1 MNWFTRMRQ
10 KQGIKSM
17 QILSWSVWSAWFFL
31 ILICLCRIFFW
42 NIGETGLEIQTEIQE
57 KAGLRWPLL
66 GLGQTHGSA
75 GPRLAPLA
83 LSFMCVA
90 RLGVVCCVRYV
101 LLPHTGLLPAILFK
115 NTWKQNKTL
124 PVWKPGSWSFIE
136 LSNMGAHYI
145 WREIPENKCWKV
157 KW

>member
-31 ILICLCRIFFW
+31 ILIYLRRIFFW

-83 LSFMCVA
+83 LPFLCVA
-90 RLGVVCCVRYV
+90 RLGVVWCVRYV
-101 LLPHTGLLPAILFK
+101 LLPPHWSFACDLIQKHMET
-115 NTWKQNKTL
+115 KQNSPGLKT
-124 PVWKPGSWSFIE
+124 GE
-136 LSNMGAHYI
+136 LIFYWIIKYGGTLHLKGNT
-145 WREIPENKCWKV
+145 
-157 KW
+157 

>member
-1 MNWFTRMRQ
+1 MVHKNETKTRNKEYANFIMKCMECMVLFNSYLFAQ
-10 KQGIKSM
+10 D
-17 QILSWSVWSAWFFL
+17 FL
-31 ILICLCRIFFW
+31 LE
-42 NIGETGLEIQTEIQE
+42 IGETGLEIQTEIQE

-115 NTWKQNKTL
+115 NTWK
-124 PVWKPGSWSFIE
+124 
-136 LSNMGAHYI
+136 
-145 WREIPENKCWKV
+145 
-157 KW
+157 